1 MPAPTHDPEPTPRR
15 SRMEDEVLEI
25 LYRADRPPTTGE
37 KARARIDEARFA
49 ARQSLT
55 TRRHRR
61 SFRAGPLALIVG
73 SLLLA
78 AAAAA
83 LRSVVPPLAVLLGLG
98 SAVML
103 LAIWFDRRPRP
114 SASTRWRGRDLD
126 SGPRLP
132 DIERFRQRW
141 RNPPDR

>member
-1 MPAPTHDPEPTPRR
+1 MPAPTHDSEPTPRR

-49 ARQSLT
+49 AR
-55 TRRHRR
+55 R
-61 SFRAGPLALIVG
+61 SFATKRFGPSVRIGPLALMIG
-73 SLLLA
+73 SLVLA
-78 AAAAA
+78 VAAAA
-83 LRSVVPPLAVLLGLG
+83 LRGAAAPLAVLLGFG
-98 SAVML
+98 SAAML

-126 SGPRLP
+126 GPRLP
-132 DIERFRQRW
+132 DIERFRERW
-141 RNPPDR
+141 RNPSDR

>member
-1 MPAPTHDPEPTPRR
+1 
-15 SRMEDEVLEI
+15 MEDEVLEI

-49 ARQSLT
+49 ARQTISAQ
-55 TRRHRR
+55 RVQR
-61 SFRAGPLALIVG
+61 SVRVGPLALIVG

-78 AAAAA
+78 IVAAV
-83 LRSVVPPLAVLLGLG
+83 LRSVVPPLAVLLGFV
-98 SAVML
+98 SAAML
-103 LAIWFDRRPRP
+103 LAVWFNRRPRP
-114 SASTRWRGRDLD
+114 SESTRWRGQDLD
-126 SGPRLP
+126 PGPRLP